1 MLPTK
6 GEGCCNAIIEALG
19 CGLPVISSN
28 MPFNDDI
35 LDNTNSIRID
45 VNNID
50 QIISAINRLKNDA
63 VLLQRLH
70 QGAKRSAKRLDINL
84 RAENIL
90 RFMELSK

>member
-1 MLPTK
+1 
-6 GEGCCNAIIEALG
+6 
-19 CGLPVISSN
+19 